1 MTGASS
7 AASSRTAPPRR
18 MWATTSPRT
27 RWSPWRVE
35 VRAPRGVLC
44 WACAGHV
51 LGMRCGCGVGGC
63 ARTPHALVLARARRR
78 LAQSLSLLLLRAR
91 LAALRHAHPTAVFG
105 ALASSDEVVKALNA
119 LPRAEAA
126 ASPHASP
133 ARADAHA
140 PAITVTT
147 LPVAPAL
154 SLTPQVVV
162 AMMASAFLAG
172 AACASAERAR

>member
-1 MTGASS
+1 MRFLFAVLERLTLANADTAEALEIFGKAQRVVAQAFSRRFV
-7 AASSRTAPPRR
+7 AACRVTA
-18 MWATTSPRT
+18 
-27 RWSPWRVE
+27 
-35 VRAPRGVLC
+35 VRCVV
-44 WACAGHV
+44 WV
-51 LGMRCGCGVGGC
+51 WCGCGC
-63 ARTPHALVLARARRR
+63 ARTPQALVHARARRR
-78 LAQSLSLLLLRAR
+78 LAQSLSSFLLRAR
-91 LAALRHAHPTAVFG
+91 PAALTHAHPTAVFG

-147 LPVAPAL
+147 LPAAPAL

-172 AACASAERAR
+172 AACASAVRAR

>member
-1 MTGASS
+1 MGVGVHAHHMRSCTRARGVGSHKVSPSSS
-7 AASSRTAPPRR
+7 APD
-18 MWATTSPRT
+18 
-27 RWSPWRVE
+27 
-35 VRAPRGVLC
+35 L
-44 WACAGHV
+44 
-51 LGMRCGCGVGGC
+51 
-63 ARTPHALVLARARRR
+63 PH
-78 LAQSLSLLLLRAR
+78 SYM
-91 LAALRHAHPTAVFG
+91 PTLPVFG

-172 AACASAERAR
+172 AACASAVRAR